1 MLVDILLDMDQ
12 NKKGS
17 DGLTDEELCALA
29 KTDRTAM
36 NSLMQRYA
44 KLVMIKSEILADPAS
59 DCDDLRSEGLIALMK
74 AISSYDP
81 SRGAKFATF
90 AEICVVN
97 RMKSCKVRLKRNA
110 DKHESFDEEAAGEL
124 SAEETPESIYLSK
137 EFFSELWSSIC
148 SVLSASELRVFDLC
162 VGGMSYKAVAQ
173 KLGITEKSVD
183 NAMQRSRRKIKK
195 LLREQK
201 LNM

>member
-1 MLVDILLDMDQ
+1 MLDMDQ

-17 DGLTDEELCALA
+17 NGPSDEELCLLA

-36 NSLMQRYA
+36 DSLMQRYA
-44 KLVMIKSEILADPAS
+44 QLVMIKSEILADPAS
-59 DCDDLRSEGLIALMK
+59 DCDDLRSEGFIALMK

-90 AEICVVN
+90 AEVCIVN
-97 RMKSCKVRLKRNA
+97 RMRSCNARLRRNA
-110 DKHESFDEEAAGEL
+110 DKHESIDDEAAGEL

-162 VGGMSYKAVAQ
+162 VGGMSYRAVAE
-173 KLGITEKSVD
+173 KLGISEKSVD
-183 NAMQRSRRKIKK
+183 NAMQRSRRKIKR